1 MTLGVWDT
9 AGSERYEA
17 MSRMYY
23 RNAKVLLTKAAFRD
37 ILFFLNIF
45 FSDFLISFLLLFYLL
60 PFFPFF
66 LSLNSFFFYD
76 CILNV
81 MNLLF

>member
-37 ILFFLNIF
+37 ILFFF
-45 FSDFLISFLLLFYLL
+45 KY
-60 PFFPFF
+60 FF
-66 LSLNSFFFYD
+66 L
-76 CILNV
+76 
-81 MNLLF
+81 